1 MEKQTSSRYSLSF
14 TSGALLMQE
23 ALSATPI
30 YTEVQDWSLV
40 REALESGNLLQAR
53 THSSSVRR
61 AREVCHRLAFLS
73 DQEISYFLDTTA
85 TERRYLLWIA
95 ACRRYPFI
103 GEFAEEVLRERF
115 IVMAGTVNHGDFD
128 SFLRSRALWH
138 EEVANLKEST
148 AKKIR
153 SNIFRMLMD
162 TGMLEADGRIVSPVL
177 TRSFME
183 LLDSRTPSDLRFF
196 PVIVGIMNSKAG

>member
-30 YTEVQDWSLV
+30 YSEVQDWSLV

-61 AREVCHRLAFLS
+61 AREVCHRLAVLS

-85 TERRYLLWIA
+85 TERSYLLWIA
-95 ACRRYPFI
+95 ACHRYPFI

-115 IVMAGTVNHGDFD
+115 TVMAGTVNHSDFD